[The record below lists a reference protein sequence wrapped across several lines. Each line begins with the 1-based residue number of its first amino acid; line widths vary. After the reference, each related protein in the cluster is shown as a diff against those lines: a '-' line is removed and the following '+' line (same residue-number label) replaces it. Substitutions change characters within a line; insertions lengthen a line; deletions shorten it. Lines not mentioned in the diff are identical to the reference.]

1 VPVFDRLKGAATAL
15 SPTAGGRDRCHLA
28 GCRRRDGMPCS
39 YVDKRGRSCPTAW
52 CAEHTVPVGGLPFC
66 RRHAS
71 TLIALD
77 GAEAIAGL
85 PDLDNR
91 APSLVGWMGRELDGP
106 IRDLLRRVAP
116 NDSAAVITDPVRL
129 LLTPGG
135 GPRRWAKA
143 WKVLD
148 DRWVVNRV
156 SVEVDEH
163 DDSEVSARVDA
174 DLIGKGVPP
183 WIEHRRAGVA
193 VDAATDAN
201 ERRQFTAAMARSIE
215 LVVTRQEVAT
225 RP

>member
-1 VPVFDRLKGAATAL
+1 MFGRWKSGASAGPATTFR
-15 SPTAGGRDRCHLA
+15 PQRCQLT
-28 GCRRRDGMPCS
+28 GCRRRDGAQCS
-39 YVDKRGRSCPTAW
+39 YVDKRGRSCPTSW
-52 CAEHTVPVGGLPFC
+52 CPEHEALVGGLPFC

-71 TLIALD
+71 TMTALD
-77 GAEAIAGL
+77 GAEAVAGL

-91 APSLVGWMGRELDGP
+91 APSLVGWIGKELDAS
-106 IRDLLRRVAP
+106 IRDLLHRVAP

-135 GPRRWAKA
+135 QSRRWAKA
-143 WKVLD
+143 WKILD
-148 DRWVVNRV
+148 DTSVVSRV

-163 DDSEVSARVDA
+163 DDIEVSARVNT

-193 VDAATDAN
+193 VDAATDAA
-201 ERRQFTAAMARSIE
+201 ERRAFTMAMARSIE
-215 LVVTRQEVAT
+215 LVVTRQEVPT